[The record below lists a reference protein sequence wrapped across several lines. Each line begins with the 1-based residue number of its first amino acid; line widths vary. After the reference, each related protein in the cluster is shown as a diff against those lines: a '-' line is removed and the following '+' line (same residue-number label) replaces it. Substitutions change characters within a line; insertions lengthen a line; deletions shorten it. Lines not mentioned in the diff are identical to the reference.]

1 MIEALTSFLKDPSGN
16 YSHAR
21 LIGILVALFACAVV
35 VVLTYKSLMTETYFG
50 LFLLYGTGHQTINK
64 FLDIVGARFGFL
76 QKEKKDDNDNP

>member
-1 MIEALTSFLKDPSGN
+1 MMSEFLKDPSGN

-21 LIGILVALFACAVV
+21 LIGVLVALFSCAVV

-64 FLDIVGARFGFL
+64 FLDIAGARFGFS
-76 QKEKKDDNDNP
+76 QKEKKDDSNP

>member
-1 MIEALTSFLKDPSGN
+1 MKSFTSFFKDPSGN

-21 LIGILVALFACAVV
+21 LIGILVAIFACATI
-35 VVLTYKSLMTETYFG
+35 VVLSYKSQMTETYFG

-76 QKEKKDDNDNP
+76 NKEKKDDNSNS

>member
-1 MIEALTSFLKDPSGN
+1 MTNLASFFKDPSGN

-21 LIGILVALFACAVV
+21 LIGILVALFACATI
-35 VVLTYKSLMTETYFG
+35 VVLSYKSQMTETYFG

-76 QKEKKDDNDNP
+76 NREKKDDNSNP